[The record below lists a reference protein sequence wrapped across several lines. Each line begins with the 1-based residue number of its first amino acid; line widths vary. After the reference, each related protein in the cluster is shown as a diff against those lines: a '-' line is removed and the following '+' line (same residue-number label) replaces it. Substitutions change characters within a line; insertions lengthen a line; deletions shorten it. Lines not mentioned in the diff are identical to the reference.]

1 MDVAIAILLRENEKG
16 GIIWL
21 SFEST
26 ARVQAWW
33 DPRHGSSEWPHYDFI
48 DVHTQ
53 EVFVFCLFVFFFPKL
68 IVKIFKYPERRG
80 IAKQWDAILCLSYQA
95 VRRHEKW

>member
-33 DPRHGSSEWPHYDFI
+33 DPRHGSSEWPHYDFT

-53 EVFVFCLFVFFFPKL
+53 EVFVFCLFGFFSPKL
-68 IVKIFKYPERRG
+68 IVKIFKYSER
-80 IAKQWDAILCLSYQA
+80 QWYSQTVGYYSLLELSSRQ
-95 VRRHEKW
+95 KT